1 MILLQAM
8 AAGVG
13 PDVEEWRPVD
23 LHASRAAK
31 RQRRRIDAVAIGD
44 C

>member
-1 MILLQAM
+1 M

-13 PDVEEWRPVD
+13 PDVEVGRPGN
-23 LHASRAAK
+23 LHASGAAW
-31 RQRRRIDAVAIGD
+31 RLRGPIYAVAIGD